1 MGKIKTYLLWVLLLL
16 AANTTYAQRWKHRQP
31 VWPKTEGQMMHKLL
45 STLQTKDTGSF
56 FALFP
61 TFDTLWSMVLHNTNK
76 TPEAQKAL
84 ERLREHPQILIEFD
98 PLYNHSIVSNFSKVL
113 AKGEDSGISWSNA
126 VMARYELHLAQ
137 TSGSLRGYEQVA
149 PERFEG
155 YMFVN
160 DGFNRV
166 TFCIRVA
173 EVQKIKGNFFGGQ
186 VLNVLKAK
194 TTDEFLRKEQDERA
208 FYAWLAE
215 HPDTILIDTS
225 AAAIAA
231 RTDTAEDAELNITAA
246 KEEEN
251 ANKRK
256 EVIERRFFEGT
267 LDNEIP
273 IEVYIRYMKQL
284 PGKQQQYD
292 GLYQLGEHKR
302 YLRLEITRNKDGKW
316 IIEDEEGVGTME
328 LTQNGKTFTGS
339 WMNAD
344 DNGYDV
350 LLRQTGAPEYKIEK
364 LDEIIDQKLSGKL
377 DEEKMEKIAAAEEK
391 KRLKEAAKQ
400 EKRERRKKKKEDKSE
415 ESDNVKEKNPGKES
429 DKAKENK
436 EKKDEE

>member
-1 MGKIKTYLLWVLLLL
+1 MGKIRTYLLCALLLL
-16 AANTTYAQRWKHRQP
+16 AASTTHAQRWKHRQP

-61 TFDTLWSMVLHNTNK
+61 TFDTLWSMVLHHTNK
-76 TPEAQKAL
+76 TPEVQKAL
-84 ERLREHPQILIEFD
+84 DRLREHPQILVEFD
-98 PLYNHSIVSNFSKVL
+98 PLYNHSIIGNYAHVL
-113 AKGEDSGISWSNA
+113 AKGEDSGLSWSNA
-126 VMARYELHLAQ
+126 VMARYELHLSEP
-137 TSGSLRGYEQVA
+137 TSTLRGYEQVA

-155 YMFVN
+155 FMFVN

-173 EVQKIKGNFFGGQ
+173 EIQKIKGNFFGGQ
-186 VLNVLKAK
+186 VLNVLRAK
-194 TTDEFLRKEQDERA
+194 TTDEFLRKEQQERS
-208 FYAWLAE
+208 FFAWLAE

-225 AAAIAA
+225 AAAVAA
-231 RTDTAEDAELNITAA
+231 RADSTEEAQQKLKTAE
-246 KEEEN
+246 EEEN
-251 ANKRK
+251 KNKRR
-256 EVIERRFFEGT
+256 EVIERRYFEGT

-273 IEVYIRYMKQL
+273 LVLYIRFMKQL
-284 PGKQQQYD
+284 PGKPQQYD

-302 YLRLEITRNKDGKW
+302 YLRLEISRSKDGKW

-328 LTQNGKTFTGS
+328 LTQNGKTFTGT

-364 LDEIIDQKLSGKL
+364 LDEIIDQKLSGRL
-377 DEEKMEKIAAAEEK
+377 DEKLMDKLAAAEEK
-391 KRLKEAAKQ
+391 KKQKEAAKQ
-400 EKRERRKKKKEDKSE
+400 EKKERKKKKE
-415 ESDNVKEKNPGKES
+415 
-429 DKAKENK
+429 ANK
-436 EKKDEE
+436 KDTDKKDEKKPDKESNTPKEDKEKGGEE